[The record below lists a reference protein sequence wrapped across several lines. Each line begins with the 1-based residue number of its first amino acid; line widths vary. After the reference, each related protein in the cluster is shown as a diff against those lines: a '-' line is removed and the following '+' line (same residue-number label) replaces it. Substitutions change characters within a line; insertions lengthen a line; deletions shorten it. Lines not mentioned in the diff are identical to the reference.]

1 MNSASKGD
9 SIRSDLDELR
19 CINRIIDK
27 ICRIRETNHIMSIII
42 DELIGATGADQ
53 GVINLVSPH
62 KEEDLVTV
70 VRKTTTSEN
79 EIPYKVNSLLTGW
92 VLKENKFL
100 KIDDLDND
108 DRFKGLSSENGHFK
122 AILCFPMV
130 VGGEIIGLTS
140 LVKSEKSGTF
150 GDDQCRQVGII
161 VSQSAHILNNAL
173 LMEELARK
181 NEYLE
186 ILKEKL
192 QDENVSLKAEL
203 ENKFSFENIVGNSRA
218 LKDVLTLAS
227 KVSVNDSPV
236 LLTGQTGTGKELMAR
251 AIHYNSP
258 RRDKPFIVKNC
269 GIKTES
275 LLEAELFGYR
285 KGAFTGADRDKP
297 GLLKEADSGTIFL
310 DEIGDAPQ
318 STQAAILRVLENG
331 EVRPVGAEKTEY
343 VDVRVISATNR
354 DLKKKMEDG
363 SFRQDLYYRLNT
375 FTIELPSLQQRRED
389 IPLLAQYFLKK
400 LKIKLNNDNLSMSQ
414 AAIDLLSK
422 YSWPGN
428 IRQLENEIERAAVT
442 CSADIID
449 INDFSPEIIESTLIQ
464 MELSSY
470 SGPLRSIVEKVEK
483 EIISS
488 MLKNNDGNIMRTS
501 KVLGLTRKGL
511 KDKMSRYGINT
522 DQEQSVKD

>member
-1 MNSASKGD
+1 MNRD
-9 SIRSDLDELR
+9 SNSRDIHKDMDELR

-27 ICRIRETNHIMSIII
+27 ICRIRETNHIMSVII
-42 DELIGATGADQ
+42 DELIAATGADQ

-62 KEEDLVTV
+62 KEEDLITV
-70 VRKTTTSEN
+70 VRKNMTSKN
-79 EIPYKVNSLLTGW
+79 GIPYKVNSLLTGW
-92 VLKENKFL
+92 VLRENRFL
-100 KIDDLDND
+100 KVDDLDND
-108 DRFKGLSSENGHFK
+108 DRFKDLSSDDGRFK

-130 VGGEIIGLTS
+130 VGGETIGLTS
-140 LVKSEKSGTF
+140 LVKSAQNGTF
-150 GDDQCRQVGII
+150 DDDQCRQVGII

-181 NEYLE
+181 NEYLK

-203 ENKFSFENIVGNSRA
+203 GTKFSFEKIVGNSKA

-227 KVSVNDSPV
+227 KVSANDAPI
-236 LLTGQTGTGKELMAR
+236 LLTGATGTGKELMAR

-285 KGAFTGADRDKP
+285 KGAFTGADRNKP
-297 GLLKEADSGTIFL
+297 GLLKEADTGTIFL

-331 EVRPVGAEKTEY
+331 EIRPVGAAKTEY

-354 DLKKKMEDG
+354 DLKKKIKDG

-389 IPLLAQYFLKK
+389 IPLLTQYFLKK
-400 LKIKLNNDNLSMSQ
+400 LKVKLNNDNLSISPVAM
-414 AAIDLLSK
+414 DLLSK

-442 CSADIID
+442 CNSDAIDITDFSREIID
-449 INDFSPEIIESTLIQ
+449 STLSQIDNS
-464 MELSSY
+464 LY
-470 SGPLRSIVEKVEK
+470 RGPLKRMVEKVEK
-483 EIISS
+483 DIISAT
-488 MLKNNDGNIMRTS
+488 LKNNDGNIMRTS
-501 KVLGLTRKGL
+501 KILGLTRKGL
-511 KDKMSRYGINT
+511 KDKINRYGINANR
-522 DQEQSVKD
+522 E